1 MGRNDSPRQLYN
13 FFLQS
18 ISNRFR
24 QFFFTRTTEIV
35 AVDAPLQARS
45 HDANTAR
52 AHTQGVRVDHE
63 DDFQGETAPVFYQTP
78 RYYSLVGQ

>member
-1 MGRNDSPRQLYN
+1 M
-13 FFLQS
+13 
-18 ISNRFR
+18 
-24 QFFFTRTTEIV
+24 
-35 AVDAPLQARS
+35 VDAPLKARS

-78 RYYSLVGQ
+78 SRLQMWTHNQKRKGGFEENKTLKVNA